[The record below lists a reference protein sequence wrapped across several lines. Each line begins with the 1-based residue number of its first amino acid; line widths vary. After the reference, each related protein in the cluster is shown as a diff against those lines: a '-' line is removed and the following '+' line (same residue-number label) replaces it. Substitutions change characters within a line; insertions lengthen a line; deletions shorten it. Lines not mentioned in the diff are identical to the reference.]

1 MRLVSYEADGAW
13 RAGVVVGDR
22 VVDAAAAATQALGT
36 AVADR
41 FTTVRGILEDGLQ
54 ERQAVAEAAAGTAAS
69 EGIPRSSLRLG
80 PPVPNPDKVLCIGLN
95 YLDHQEESAP
105 MVAMATKL
113 PEFPVVFNKFPSAL
127 IGDGESV
134 VPPAATSRLDWE
146 VELAVVIGVP
156 ARNVAIEDA
165 LSHAAGYMTFNDV
178 SARDL
183 QLRSPQWAIGK
194 GFDTS
199 GPCGPELVLADE
211 VPDPQ
216 ALELSARLN
225 GVEMQRATTADMI
238 FSVAALIEYIASA
251 ITLVA
256 GDIIATGTPAGV
268 GLARDPQVFM
278 KPGDVIEV
286 EVEGLG
292 RLTNGIEAPDPPFLS
307 RLESAGGTQPS

>member
-1 MRLVSYEADGAW
+1 
-13 RAGVVVGDR
+13 
-22 VVDAAAAATQALGT
+22 
-36 AVADR
+36 
-41 FTTVRGILEDGLQ
+41 
-54 ERQAVAEAAAGTAAS
+54 
-69 EGIPRSSLRLG
+69 
-80 PPVPNPDKVLCIGLN
+80 VPNPDKVLCIGLN
-95 YLDHQEESAP
+95 YLAHQQESAST
-105 MVAMATKL
+105 VAMAAKL
-113 PEFPVVFNKFPSAL
+113 PDFPVVFNKFPSAL
-127 IGDGESV
+127 IGDGEAV
-134 VPPAATSRLDWE
+134 IPPAATSRLDWE
-146 VELAVVIGVP
+146 AELAVVIGVP

-165 LSHAAGYMTFNDV
+165 LSHVAGYMTFNDV

-251 ITLVA
+251 ITLVP

-268 GLARDPQVFM
+268 GHARDPQVYM

-292 RLTNGIEAPDPPFLS
+292 RLTNPIEAPEPPFLS
-307 RLESAGGTQPS
+307 RLESAGAAQAS